1 MNRLVR
7 ISAGL
12 AFLLIA
18 APAGAGEPQEK
29 LSLDQAFEQL
39 KAYEY
44 GQSRRPLAML
54 ELEII
59 RATADP
65 ARKAQVA
72 DRLAVVERLV
82 AALLILYNVALLKNV
97 LDRQIHIR
105 HVKALVA

>member
-7 ISAGL
+7 IGAVL
-12 AFLLIA
+12 VFLLIA

-39 KAYEY
+39 KVYEY
-44 GQSRRPLAML
+44 GQSRRLLAML
-54 ELEII
+54 ELEIT

-65 ARKAQVA
+65 ARKVQVA
-72 DRLAVVERLV
+72 DRLAAVLTDPKVTV
-82 AALLILYNVALLKNV
+82 AALLKNV

>member
-1 MNRLVR
+1 L
-7 ISAGL
+7 AGV
-12 AFLLIA
+12 AA
-18 APAGAGEPQEK
+18 GVAPSAPAGAAEPQEK

-39 KAYEY
+39 KVYEY
-44 GQSRRPLAML
+44 GQSRRLLAML
-54 ELEII
+54 ELEIT

-72 DRLAVVERLV
+72 DRLAAVLTDPK
-82 AALLILYNVALLKNV
+82 ATVALLKNV